1 MPPNVDEAQPAAA
14 GAEARGLQLLGS
26 RGEHAVDLRREG
38 GSLHSDLAV
47 ALDEHEQDVL
57 AAQAGQQLV
66 GRRVAIGVAAELG
79 REDRSIV
86 DVGLHRAHLGD
97 GQVGCARGG
106 DVRAGDE
113 LRTQRPEEHPDQA
126 ERRDGLERH
135 PSMAGDDPVQAKH
148 RERRQHERGDHRQ
161 RRPGEDQVRAGA
173 ADRLAQRLDPDVAI
187 APVLGGVERPVEGR
201 EEAVVEHLHD
211 DQQADRRPHHPGQQ
225 APGGSGQDEGQ
236 GDHDHTLERELHE
249 RTGCEEAGLVGSD
262 ECSPHEQEGEQR
274 EHARDGHTDGPM
286 SAADAS
292 GGIPLRK
299 PPPSGRPPPTGGST
313 ATRRRGRTT
322 RQAGR
327 ARRRGRRG

>member
-1 MPPNVDEAQPAAA
+1 M
-14 GAEARGLQLLGS
+14 
-26 RGEHAVDLRREG
+26 
-38 GSLHSDLAV
+38 
-47 ALDEHEQDVL
+47 
-57 AAQAGQQLV
+57 
-66 GRRVAIGVAAELG
+66 
-79 REDRSIV
+79 
-86 DVGLHRAHLGD
+86 
-97 GQVGCARGG
+97 
-106 DVRAGDE
+106 RAGDE

-236 GDHDHTLERELHE
+236 GDHDHTLEREPHE
-249 RTGCEEAGLVGSD
+249 RTGCEVAGLVGRD
-262 ECSPHEQEGEQR
+262 KCGPHEQEREQR
-274 EHARDGHTDGPM
+274 EHARDGHADAPV

-292 GGIPLRK
+292 GGIPLRQ
-299 PPPSGRPPPTGGST
+299 PPPSGGRRADRWLHSHQTSRPNDSASRASAAARAARVRVERQDAGCRDHQHDPLRRRDDLAPVAPGQRRAHPLDQPP
-313 ATRRRGRTT
+313 ATRN
-322 RQAGR
+322 A
-327 ARRRGRRG
+327 